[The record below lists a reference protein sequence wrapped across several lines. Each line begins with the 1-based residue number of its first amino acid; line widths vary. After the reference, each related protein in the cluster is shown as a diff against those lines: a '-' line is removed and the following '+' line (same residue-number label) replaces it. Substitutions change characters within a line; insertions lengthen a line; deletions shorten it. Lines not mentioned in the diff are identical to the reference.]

1 MKRGGTNEKRNR
13 RLLRTTAVIA
23 TITAMV
29 VGLSM
34 VNIVIETCANDDTSV
49 NAPSTSSTYMMLKRV
64 STRQVMA

>member
-13 RLLRTTAVIA
+13 RLLRRTAVIA

-34 VNIVIETCANDDTSV
+34 VNIVIETWVNDDTSV
-49 NAPSTSSTYMMLKRV
+49 NAPSAGSTHKMLRRI
-64 STRQVMA
+64 ST

>member
-1 MKRGGTNEKRNR
+1 MKRGIG

-49 NAPSTSSTYMMLKRV
+49 NTPSTSSTYMMLKRV

>member
-1 MKRGGTNEKRNR
+1 MKREEPMKRGIG

-34 VNIVIETCANDDTSV
+34 VNIVIET
-49 NAPSTSSTYMMLKRV
+49 
-64 STRQVMA
+64 